1 MKQHYH
7 FNEKRRIMKRIN
19 LILTLFFSVLTLSC
33 SKDYNIQNSELEISQ
48 EIKDL
53 IYFKG
58 DESSSIV
65 IINTQGGPV
74 PELLRTQFDITLENI
89 NTTNLL
95 TVNVHQSQTLNPS
108 LFTSNEITF
117 DQAIDYDAESIETLY
132 NVVKYFK
139 DQGRTVYVLG
149 ISFGAFMTQELIN
162 KKGLN
167 VADKYLIMVGRLDI
181 NEVFWKGY
189 SEGKAGRFINGITPV
204 LEEQT
209 NITDKNMSKLAA
221 GLGQNRYTELFNAL
235 DLSNIT
241 YVYGETDQAV
251 GKLTDAEVQFL
262 QSKGA
267 NIIAGN
273 GNHSDTIEEYIVQG
287 FKEAFGIE

>member
-1 MKQHYH
+1 MITM
-7 FNEKRRIMKRIN
+7 EKDKIMKRIN
-19 LILTLFFSVLTLSC
+19 LILTLFLSVLILSC
-33 SKDYNIQNSELEISQ
+33 SKDDNIQNSGLEISQ

-58 DESSSIV
+58 DENSSTV
-65 IINTQGGPV
+65 IINTQGGPI
-74 PELLRTQFDITLENI
+74 PELARTELDEILENV

-95 TVNVHQSQTLNPS
+95 TVNVHQAQTLKPS

-117 DQAIDYDAESIETLY
+117 NQAIDYDAESIETLY
-132 NVVKYFK
+132 DVVKYFK

-167 VADKYLIMVGRLDI
+167 VADKYLIMVGRLDM
-181 NEVFWKGY
+181 NEVFWQGF
-189 SEGKAGRFINGITPV
+189 SEGKTGGFINGISPV

-209 NITDKNMSKLAA
+209 DITDKNMSKLAA
-221 GLGQNRYTELFNAL
+221 GLGQNRYTELFKTL

-241 YVYGETDQAV
+241 YVYGKTDQQV
-251 GKLTDAEVQFL
+251 GKLTDSEVQFL

-273 GNHSDTIEEYIVQG
+273 GDHSDTIDDYIVQG

>member
-1 MKQHYH
+1 MITM
-7 FNEKRRIMKRIN
+7 EKDKIMKRIN
-19 LILTLFFSVLTLSC
+19 LILTLFLSVLILSC
-33 SKDYNIQNSELEISQ
+33 SKDDNIQNSGLEISQ

-58 DESSSIV
+58 DENSSTV
-65 IINTQGGPV
+65 IINTQGGPI
-74 PELLRTQFDITLENI
+74 PELATTELDEILENV

-95 TVNVHQSQTLNPS
+95 TVNVHQAQTLKPS

-117 DQAIDYDAESIETLY
+117 NQAIDYDAESIETLY
-132 NVVKYFK
+132 DVVKYFK

-167 VADKYLIMVGRLDI
+167 VADKYLIMVGRLDM
-181 NEVFWKGY
+181 NEVFWQGF
-189 SEGKAGRFINGITPV
+189 SEGKTGGFINGISPV

-209 NITDKNMSKLAA
+209 DITDKNMSKLAA
-221 GLGQNRYTELFNAL
+221 GLGQNRYTELFKTL

-241 YVYGETDQAV
+241 YVYGKTDQQV
-251 GKLTDAEVQFL
+251 GKLTDSEVQFL

-273 GNHSDTIEEYIVQG
+273 GDHSDTIDDYIVQG

>member
-1 MKQHYH
+1 MKIKQNILAL
-7 FNEKRRIMKRIN
+7 F
-19 LILTLFFSVLTLSC
+19 LIVLIVSSC
-33 SKDYNIQNSELEISQ
+33 SKDDDTQSKDDDIQNPKFEISQ

-53 IYFKG
+53 IYFRGK
-58 DESSSIV
+58 ESSSTVIV
-65 IINTQGGPV
+65 NTQGGPI
-74 PELLRTQFDITLENI
+74 PELATTEYDEILANV
-89 NTTNLL
+89 NTADLL
-95 TVNVHQSQTLNPS
+95 TVNVHQAQTLNPG

-117 DQAIDYDAESIETLY
+117 NQAIDYDAESIEILY

-167 VADKYLIMVGRLDI
+167 VADKYLIMVGRLDM
-181 NEVFWKGY
+181 NEVFWQGF
-189 SEGKAGRFINGITPV
+189 SEGKTGRFENGITPI
-204 LEEQT
+204 LEEQDD
-209 NITDKNMSKLAA
+209 ITYKNMSKLAA
-221 GLGQNRYTELFNAL
+221 GLGQNRYTELLNAL

-241 YVYGETDQAV
+241 YVYGKNDQAV

-273 GNHSDTIEEYIVQG
+273 GDHGDTIDDYIVQG